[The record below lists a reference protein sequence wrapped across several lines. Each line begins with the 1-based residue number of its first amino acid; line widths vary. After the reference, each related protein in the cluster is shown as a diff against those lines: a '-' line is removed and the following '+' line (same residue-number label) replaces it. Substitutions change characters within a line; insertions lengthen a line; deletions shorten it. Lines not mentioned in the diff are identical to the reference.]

1 MYGKATIDE
10 KSRKFSL
17 PVLTLINI
25 LVGFRQDY
33 IERQYV
39 VHMLQSVGLPH
50 GKKDILT
57 EANFTEQKCYELFFM
72 MISKN
77 EIEDILHKQ

>member
-1 MYGKATIDE
+1 M
-10 KSRKFSL
+10 
-17 PVLTLINI
+17 LTLISC

-33 IERQYV
+33 VERQYV
-39 VHMLQSVGLPH
+39 VHMLQSVGLPY

-57 EANFTEQKCYELFFM
+57 EKNFTEQKFYELFFM